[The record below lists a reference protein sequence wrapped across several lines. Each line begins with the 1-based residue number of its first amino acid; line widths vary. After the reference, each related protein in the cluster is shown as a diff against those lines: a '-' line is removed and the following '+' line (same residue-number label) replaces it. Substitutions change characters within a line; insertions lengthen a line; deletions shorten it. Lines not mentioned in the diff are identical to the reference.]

1 MMQPQTGTI
10 KWTPLALLGLTI
22 CAGASMRIVF
32 SPLQELAKQEMSLT
46 DLQLSL
52 VQGLAVSIPT
62 ALLAVPI
69 GRLVDRANRM
79 HILLVLMGVSV
90 AGTLLTAAAIGF
102 EALFV
107 TRMLAGLGAVCAIPV
122 AVSIAADLSAVEQ
135 RGRALLVL
143 SVGQAVGVAIG
154 FAASGPLLPMVA
166 HGATTWFGVS
176 PWRAVHIVFGLA
188 ALALLLPVAALR
200 EPQRQEVGT
209 TTHLAI
215 AQVARDLWLRRG
227 WLVPLFI
234 GQVGVVMADVA
245 AGIWAA
251 PVLTRDY
258 GLGPAQFAAW
268 MGAAVLL
275 PGILGSLIGGI
286 AADLGQRSARRGGIL
301 YGAIAAS
308 AGAILAA
315 LFPVVPTVAGF
326 ASVLS
331 VFLLCGAITGLVT
344 ATVIACRIPN
354 ELRGVCLGLF
364 IVVSAVIGT
373 GIAPTA
379 VTLVSDALG
388 GEAHLATA
396 LAGTGVIISII
407 AFAAFVLAAWK
418 LPSALPQDAVGSAEA
433 EEALA

>member
-1 MMQPQTGTI
+1 
-10 KWTPLALLGLTI
+10 
-22 CAGASMRIVF
+22 
-32 SPLQELAKQEMSLT
+32 MSLT
-46 DLQLSL
+46 DMQLSL
-52 VQGLAVSIPT
+52 VQGLAASIPI
-62 ALLAVPI
+62 ALLAIPI

-79 HILLVLMGVSV
+79 RILLVLMGISV
-90 AGTLLTAAAIGF
+90 AGTLLTAAATGF
-102 EALFV
+102 EALFI

-122 AVSIAADLSAVEQ
+122 AISIAADLSTVER
-135 RGRALLVL
+135 RGRALLIL
-143 SVGQAVGVAIG
+143 SLGQAVGVALG
-154 FAASGPLLPMVA
+154 FAAGGSLLAVVA
-166 HGATTWFGVS
+166 HGATGWFGLS
-176 PWRAVHIVFGLA
+176 PWRAVHVLFGLA
-188 ALALLLPVAALR
+188 ALVLLLPLAALR
-200 EPQRQEVGT
+200 EPRRQEVGT
-209 TTHLAI
+209 TAHLDMAE
-215 AQVARDLWLRRG
+215 VTRELWLRRG

-251 PVLTRDY
+251 PVLTRDH
-258 GLGPAQFAAW
+258 GLGPEQFAAW

-275 PGILGSLIGGI
+275 PGILGSLIGGV
-286 AADLGQRSARRGGIL
+286 AADLGQRSLRRGGIL
-301 YGAIAAS
+301 YGAIIAA
-308 AGAILAA
+308 AGAIPTA
-315 LFPVVPTVAGF
+315 LFPIVPSVEGF

-388 GEAHLATA
+388 GESHLAAA
-396 LAGTGVIISII
+396 LAGTGAVISVFS
-407 AFAAFVLAAWK
+407 FAAFVLAALR
-418 LPSALPQDAVGSAEA
+418 LPSMRSQDATLPAQV